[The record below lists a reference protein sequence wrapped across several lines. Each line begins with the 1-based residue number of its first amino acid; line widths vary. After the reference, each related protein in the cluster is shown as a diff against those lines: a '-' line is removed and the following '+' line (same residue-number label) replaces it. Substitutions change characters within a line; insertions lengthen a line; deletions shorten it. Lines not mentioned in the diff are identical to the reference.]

1 MNPCDTEAL
10 GAGSAPA
17 PTARSRRRAAGFTLV
32 EIMVGGAVATIGMYA
47 SMSLALNA
55 LKGTSER
62 RDSMLGETLAEHLL
76 ATIQA
81 DATTWTNQDPA
92 SVPLTP
98 VYLKQMAPFIADGTT
113 GWLPGLA
120 DPFNADKRVGQL
132 GSDSLF
138 YDAGALYEVQK
149 ERGQRYCTWFRLSW
163 VTQDLVR
170 AEVKVA
176 WARMGSDAT
185 KYLACPLT
193 MVNDVGTVGSVTLP
207 ATVMKNV
214 YVQ

>member
-1 MNPCDTEAL
+1 MT
-10 GAGSAPA
+10 PA
-17 PTARSRRRAAGFTLV
+17 DHKPAACRTATAAARPDRRSAGFTLI
-32 EIMVGGAVATIGMYA
+32 ELMIGGAVATIGMYA
-47 SMSLALNA
+47 SMTLAINA

-81 DATTWTNQDPA
+81 DATTWINQDPA
-92 SVPLTP
+92 TVPATP
-98 VYLKQMAPFIADGTT
+98 VYLAKMAPFATNGTT
-113 GWLPGLA
+113 GWLPGLS

-176 WARMGSDAT
+176 WAHTGADAT
-185 KYLACPLT
+185 KYIGCPLT
-193 MVNDVGTVGSVTLP
+193 MVDNQGAVGSVTLP